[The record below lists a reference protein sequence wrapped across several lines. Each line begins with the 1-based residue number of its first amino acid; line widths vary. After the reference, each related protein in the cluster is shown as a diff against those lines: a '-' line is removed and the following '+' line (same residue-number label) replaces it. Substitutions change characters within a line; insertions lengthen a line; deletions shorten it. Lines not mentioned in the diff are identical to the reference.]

1 MKGPATDA
9 TSGRELETPVHPGL
23 QHDRNLADASAVPT
37 QDEEAFKE
45 ERVGVGRDQL
55 EELTRN
61 APQIVEPEGAARIV
75 RHPQQHPRQE
85 VPEPGQEQAVRTPDG
100 KAVRSEVA

>member
-1 MKGPATDA
+1 M
-9 TSGRELETPVHPGL
+9 
-23 QHDRNLADASAVPT
+23 
-37 QDEEAFKE
+37 
-45 ERVGVGRDQL
+45 GRDQL

-85 VPEPGQEQAVRTPDG
+85 VPEPGQEQAVRTPAG
-100 KAVRSEVA
+100 KAVRREVARGHDHVHAIVMRGQQAGEVGRAVRKVGV